1 MVAVLVV
8 GAGAALTGRLL
19 LSPSSPNQSVTNLAN
34 PDHPATTEPGT
45 GFDGAN
51 VGVSGDVT
59 GEFHVEGGEPSM
71 DGKHET
77 FADDTSLLSFARDEQ
92 GAYVDHLIYD
102 DLDFYLGRD
111 DCETEVGQPDTDTGF
126 ATATFSCTDIE
137 DVHGRAT
144 VSVDGSA
151 SLFARVARVGFPD
164 LGGTITVSDGGSL
177 NWTFTPEDTNWT
189 LLPEDDRPLGW
200 HEVWIFDQHS
210 ESIAFDS
217 HNGALSLSL
226 IQRGSRDYEISPGVC
241 QATVTKV
248 TELSA
253 IDIIVRVDLDCPTVE
268 VQDLGALSVTGSLL
282 LEQVDHRS
290 DDS

>member
-1 MVAVLVV
+1 M
-8 GAGAALTGRLL
+8 
-19 LSPSSPNQSVTNLAN
+19 TNLAN

-126 ATATFSCTDIE
+126 ATATFSCTDIK
-137 DVHGRAT
+137 VSHGRAT
-144 VSVDGSA
+144 GFGRRVCLPLRQSGS
-151 SLFARVARVGFPD
+151 SWFPD

-177 NWTFTPEDTNWT
+177 NWTFTPRGPQLDT
-189 LLPEDDRPLGW
+189 
-200 HEVWIFDQHS
+200 
-210 ESIAFDS
+210 
-217 HNGALSLSL
+217 
-226 IQRGSRDYEISPGVC
+226 SP
-241 QATVTKV
+241 
-248 TELSA
+248 
-253 IDIIVRVDLDCPTVE
+253 
-268 VQDLGALSVTGSLL
+268 
-282 LEQVDHRS
+282 
-290 DDS
+290 